1 LAFACKLVV
10 SNVTIESA
18 SNDSPSAR
26 QFTILCR
33 GCILKLR
40 LSSLLLRSSNLN
52 MKILEAIKNDAHM
65 LNVIW
70 NGGVKYQVTGAW
82 GDQCVVN
89 VQDKVCTCRK

>member
-1 LAFACKLVV
+1 MKRIV
-10 SNVTIESA
+10 SVQVIIEKSDGPLTPTA
-18 SNDSPSAR
+18 
-26 QFTILCR
+26 
-33 GCILKLR
+33 
-40 LSSLLLRSSNLN
+40 